1 MIAPVH
7 NLGALSLDSQPLK
20 YSLRAE
26 AANWKV
32 AFSKTIHK
40 RASRDLLVSGMS
52 VDEACLRHG
61 VHIIWK
67 QFGNRPAFRAVCE
80 AGAGVPAPAI
90 SPGPLFPRAF
100 ISVPPPPACLLSRPL
115 TSTCVS

>member
-1 MIAPVH
+1 VH

-40 RASRDLLVSGMS
+40 RASEDLLVGGWAAVGAAGGVQGSCWQQVAAGGSVRVEQELAGCSGR
-52 VDEACLRHG
+52 VERELGTPHVTDRQGC
-61 VHIIWK
+61 
-67 QFGNRPAFRAVCE
+67 C
-80 AGAGVPAPAI
+80 
-90 SPGPLFPRAF
+90 
-100 ISVPPPPACLLSRPL
+100 
-115 TSTCVS
+115 